1 MLGFYFIFRIMKVAN
16 STVFILK
23 VKEERR
29 WENMSNNL
37 SVGLLEYRKLSKVG
51 SHSGIYIL
59 DPKKY
64 PV

>member
-1 MLGFYFIFRIMKVAN
+1 MIVAN
-16 STVFILK
+16 STVFIFK

-64 PV
+64 RV